1 MNHHSQPNTGPIK
14 FNKPQHLVT
23 MAKSL
28 IVKPTCG
35 ANVRLGVAVLD
46 AGKRSGREAAEHRAA
61 LRSTTAPHPARGRYW
76 LVLPSTS
83 VFCVI
88 TLSTL
93 AITAFLS
100 THASQNSCVRVQ
112 FSMIIVLP
120 QNAV

>member
-1 MNHHSQPNTGPIK
+1 
-14 FNKPQHLVT
+14 

-28 IVKPTCG
+28 LVKPTCG

>member
-1 MNHHSQPNTGPIK
+1 MDK
-14 FNKPQHLVT
+14 AKRK
-23 MAKSL
+23 AKS
-28 IVKPTCG
+28 TCG

-46 AGKRSGREAAEHRAA
+46 AGKRSGREAAEHRSA

-88 TLSTL
+88 TPQPL
-93 AITAFLS
+93 AITAFLP

-120 QNAV
+120 QNAA

>member
-1 MNHHSQPNTGPIK
+1 MNHHSQPNTGKIR

-93 AITAFLS
+93 AITAFLP

-112 FSMIIVLP
+112 TKVKGSLILT
-120 QNAV
+120 

>member
-1 MNHHSQPNTGPIK
+1 MASIIYNT
-14 FNKPQHLVT
+14 NETQN
-23 MAKSL
+23 S
-28 IVKPTCG
+28 TCG

-88 TLSTL
+88 TPQPL